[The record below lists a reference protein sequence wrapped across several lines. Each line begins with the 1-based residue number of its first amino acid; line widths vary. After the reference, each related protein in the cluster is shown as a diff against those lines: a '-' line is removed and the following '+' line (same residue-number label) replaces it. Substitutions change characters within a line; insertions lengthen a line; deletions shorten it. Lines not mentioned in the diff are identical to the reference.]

1 MRTLLLV
8 SAVAAGTLIGAGE
21 SRAWDGDAPWC
32 AVVNMGSG
40 WVTERCYF
48 NNFEACRREITGMSS
63 GFCNTNPRYVAAPP
77 PGPRKKY
84 RKRS

>member
-1 MRTLLLV
+1 MRTILLL
-8 SAVAAGTLIGAGE
+8 STIAAGTLFGASE

-32 AVVNMGSG
+32 AVVNMGAG

-48 NNFEACRREITGMSS
+48 NDFESCRREITGMSS
-63 GFCNTNPRYVAAPP
+63 GFCNTNPRYVAQPQ
-77 PGPRKKY
+77 PRKKS

>member
-1 MRTLLLV
+1 MRTILFA
-8 SAVAAGTLIGAGE
+8 SAIAAGMLFGAGE

-48 NNFEACRREITGMSS
+48 YDFESCRREITGMSS
-63 GFCNTNPRYVAAPP
+63 GFCNTNPRYVGPP
-77 PGPRKKY
+77 PRKQ
-84 RKRS
+84 RKRSQAR